1 MSLTVVGASGWDDH
15 TEGPLDP
22 APQGS
27 MPLSCSL
34 HQELS
39 SEASGLDGSLFEVPF
54 HDIEN

>member
-1 MSLTVVGASGWDDH
+1 MTTQKEFLA
-15 TEGPLDP
+15 PLDP
-22 APQGS
+22 APQGR